1 MSAKLPELWLK
12 YADDDLAG
20 AEILLNEKIYNIVC
34 FHCQQAVEKLLKSII
49 AAYGQEIPRIH
60 NLIRLTSICEELHGD
75 SFALDDEALIFLNDV
90 YIVVILLISVF
101 FHLANRGGMRLKKH
115 YPMPNRLGKGFG
127 LWSLTFYVLVLIS
140 HKIARDSN
148 CTGQIKTDT
157 L

>member
-90 YIVVILLISVF
+90 YIDSRYPADFGILPSGQPGRVEAQKAFLYAKEI
-101 FHLANRGGMRLKKH
+101 RERLR
-115 YPMPNRLGKGFG
+115 P
-127 LWSLTFYVLVLIS
+127 LVNEILRS
-140 HKIARDSN
+140 RYN
-148 CTGQIKTDT
+148 QP
-157 L
+157 